1 MFEITVDVTSASFF
15 ILETVKLNEHCI
27 LGNSIPHVK
36 YCTFGHAVNRNTN
49 IKWNKIKSII
59 IKNINFYFS

>member
-27 LGNSIPHVK
+27 LGNSIPHIK

-49 IKWNKIKSII
+49 IK
-59 IKNINFYFS
+59 